1 MALSMKEVAMFLRV
15 KKTLSRSYLQIVE
28 SYREDGRAR
37 PRVIGTIGRMDELAA
52 RGQVDQ
58 LLRSLAKY
66 SERAILLVSGASDP
80 QAQVKKVGPDL
91 IFARLWERVGIA
103 KDIRELIKDRRY
115 RSGIERAIFVTALNR
130 LMNPG
135 SDRQAERWQKAYR
148 IKGAQNVQLQHF
160 YRAMAWLGE
169 PIKGAVSEGFSPRC
183 VKDVLEEK
191 MFERRRNLF
200 TGLDVVF
207 FDTTSLYFEGDG

>member
-1 MALSMKEVAMFLRV
+1 MFLRV

-28 SYREDGRAR
+28 SYRDNGRVR
-37 PRVIGTIGRMDELAA
+37 QRVIGTIGRGEELTA

-66 SERAILLVSGASDP
+66 SERAILLLSGASDP
-80 QAQVKKVGPDL
+80 QAEVKKKVGPDL

-103 KDIRELIKDRRY
+103 EDIRELIQDRWY
-115 RSGIERAIFVTALNR
+115 RFQIERAIFITVLHR

-148 IKGAQNVQLQHF
+148 IKGAERVQLPHF

-169 PIKGAVSEGFSPRC
+169 PIKNAVSDGQAVPIQGFSPRC
-183 VKDVLEEK
+183 VKDVIEEK
-191 MFERRRNLF
+191 MFERRRNSF
-200 TGLDVVF
+200 TGLDLVF
-207 FDTTSLYFEGDG
+207 FDTIWD